1 MKIELKKVKYSAALS
16 QDTNAYSAEIW
27 VDGVKRGTVQNQGMG
42 GPDDVHP
49 HTLAMEIIEYA
60 KTLPPI
66 SCFGKEL
73 PQSLEIVLGDILDK
87 HLREK
92 RLKRLLTNKTVFIED
107 GKCYT
112 SKSRPKNLK
121 EGSVVLNDLS
131 LADAVDLF
139 VKLEA

>member
-1 MKIELKKVKYSAALS
+1 MKIELKKIKYSAALS
-16 QDTNAYSAEIW
+16 QDSSAYSAEIW
-27 VDGVKRGTVQNQGMG
+27 VDGVKRGTVQNQGFG

-49 HTLAMEIIEYA
+49 HTLEMEIIEYA
-60 KTLPPI
+60 KTLPPL
-66 SCFGKEL
+66 SYFGKDL
-73 PQSLEIVLGDILDK
+73 PQSLETVLGGILNR
-87 HLREK
+87 HLGEK
-92 RLKRLLTNKTVFIED
+92 RLKRLLTTKTVFIED

-121 EGSVVLNDLS
+121 EGSVVLNDLP